1 MRKAKLLL
9 AILIVPWLTIPFVG
23 RDSLRRFMPAAIF
36 IAIVTKVLDG
46 FGKKRKWWKFYH
58 GISLLNSMDF
68 VILGPYM
75 VSSIWLLKVTYGKF
89 LTYFFSNKIIHIL
102 FIIFGLRYIG
112 ALKIFTLKKM
122 NKFQYWTTHMVR
134 AFALYAFQFINEY
147 LQKPNHTRTE

>member
-1 MRKAKLLL
+1 MRNAKLLL

-36 IAIVTKVLDG
+36 IAIVTKIMDS
-46 FGKKRKWWKFYH
+46 FGEKRKWWRFYH
-58 GISLLNSMDF
+58 GISLFNSMDF
-68 VILGPYM
+68 MNLGPYM

-89 LTYFFSNKIIHIL
+89 LSYFVSNKIMHFL

-112 ALKIFTLKKM
+112 AHKIFTLKKM

-134 AFALYAFQFINEY
+134 AFALYAFQFFKEY
-147 LQKPNHTRTE
+147 LQKPNDTRID